1 MIPDLLKETENK
13 MQASLQALKDDLAV
27 IRTGR
32 ASPTLVE
39 KLSVEYY
46 GQPTQLMQIASISVP
61 EPRQLLIRPFDTA
74 SLSDIE
80 RAIQTSE
87 LGLTPGN
94 DGKVIRLTLP
104 ALTEDRRKELVKIVQ
119 SRLEEARIS
128 VRNARRDAI
137 KDMREFEEEKLISED
152 GMHRGEEE
160 TQKLTDQHIGEID
173 KLGEAKEKEV
183 MEV

>member
-1 MIPDLLKETENK
+1 MVEDALKEAKGK
-13 MQASLQALKDDLAV
+13 MKASLDALQEDLAI

-32 ASPTLVE
+32 ASPSLVE

-46 GQPTQLMQIASISVP
+46 GQPTPLMQLASISVP
-61 EPRQLLIRPFDTA
+61 EPRQLLIRPFDA
-74 SLSDIE
+74 GSIGDIE
-80 RAIQTSE
+80 KAIHTSD
-87 LGLTPGN
+87 LGLNPNN

-104 ALTEDRRKELVKIVQ
+104 ALTEERRRDLVKIVQ

-128 VRNARRDAI
+128 VRNARRDVI
-137 KDMREFEEEKLISED
+137 KDMRDFEEEKLISED
-152 GMHRGEEE
+152 DLHRGEDEA
-160 TQKLTDQHIGEID
+160 QKLTDSHIEAID

>member
-1 MIPDLLKETENK
+1 MIPDLLKETETK
-13 MQASLQALKDDLAV
+13 MQASVQALIDDLAV

-61 EPRQLLIRPFDTA
+61 EPRQLLIRPFDA
-74 SLSDIE
+74 SSVSDIE
-80 RAIQTSE
+80 RAIHTSE
-87 LGLTPGN
+87 LGLTPN
-94 DGKVIRLTLP
+94 SDGKVIRLSLP
-104 ALTEDRRKELVKIVQ
+104 ALTEERRIELVKVVHT
-119 SRLEEARIS
+119 RLEEARIS

-137 KDMREFEEEKLISED
+137 KDMRDFEEEKLISMD
-152 GMHRGEEE
+152 DMHRGEEE
-160 TQKLTDQHIGEID
+160 TQKLTDQYVNEID
-173 KLGEAKEKEV
+173 ALGESKEKEV

>member
-1 MIPDLLKETENK
+1 VIPDLLKETETK
-13 MQASLQALKDDLAV
+13 MQASVQALIDDMAV

-61 EPRQLLIRPFDTA
+61 EPRQLLIRPFDAA
-74 SLSDIE
+74 SVSDIE
-80 RAIQTSE
+80 RAIHTSD
-87 LGLTPGN
+87 LGLTPN
-94 DGKVIRLTLP
+94 SDGKVIRLSLP
-104 ALTEDRRKELVKIVQ
+104 ALTEERRIELVKVVHT
-119 SRLEEARIS
+119 RLEEARIS

-137 KDMREFEEEKLISED
+137 KDMREFEEEKLISMD
-152 GMHRGEEE
+152 DMHRGEEE
-160 TQKLTDQHIGEID
+160 TQRLTDQYVAEID
-173 KLGEAKEKEV
+173 SLGEAKEKEV